1 MAGNHTRCLLCYLY
15 RVFFNTFYQS
25 SVPKSKTNCCQKES
39 LFQDIFN
46 VKKLLVGWVIFFVFC
61 HWQWG
66 GTVWKPALAHF
77 KTWLVD
83 FQTWLNHFKAWLND
97 FKTWL
102 NDFKTWL
109 NDFKTWLNDFKTWL
123 NDFKTW
129 LNDFKTWLNDFK
141 TWLNH
146 LTALSGC
153 YKGTLRKLEGLQVI
167 F

>member
-1 MAGNHTRCLLCYLY
+1 MAGNHTRCLPCCLY
-15 RVFFNTFYQS
+15 RVFINTFYQS

-83 FQTWLNHFKAWLND
+83 FQTWLNHFK
-97 FKTWL
+97 
-102 NDFKTWL
+102 
-109 NDFKTWLNDFKTWL
+109 
-123 NDFKTW
+123 TW

-146 LTALSGC
+146 LTAFSGC

-167 F
+167 FKSATQCKRLIVWGKCLDAETFLSCWHMGKW

>member
-1 MAGNHTRCLLCYLY
+1 M
-15 RVFFNTFYQS
+15 
-25 SVPKSKTNCCQKES
+25 
-39 LFQDIFN
+39 
-46 VKKLLVGWVIFFVFC
+46 FVFC

-66 GTVWKPALAHF
+66 GTVWKPAPAHF

-109 NDFKTWLNDFKTWL
+109 NDFKTWLNY
-123 NDFKTW
+123 
-129 LNDFKTWLNDFK
+129 FK

-146 LTALSGC
+146 LTAFPVVI
-153 YKGTLRKLEGLQVI
+153 KGRCANLRACKLFLNLQLNASDSSFGGNVSSPRLFYLVGTWESDNKYSTRYSSRFLADSRWI
-167 F
+167 RLNGKISCSSLYNIYYTIYTISFAA